1 MADVEVAGFT
11 CPQCS
16 KKVVVLAFNNRAVFM
31 PKGVGIRCKCG
42 YSRTIT
48 LEQVEGFEVWKAP
61 ETETLIQRTDEQYVL
76 HPIWR
81 SLLASPHPTTLVLS
95 ARASLSS
102 GLLFL
107 LLWAVRTLHHLH
119 GHLK

>member
-1 MADVEVAGFT
+1 M
-11 CPQCS
+11 
-16 KKVVVLAFNNRAVFM
+16 
-31 PKGVGIRCKCG
+31 
-42 YSRTIT
+42 
-48 LEQVEGFEVWKAP
+48 EQVEGFQVWKEP
-61 ETETLIQRTDEQYVL
+61 ETETLIQSTDEQNVL
-76 HPIWR
+76 QPIWS
-81 SLLASPHPTTLVLS
+81 SLLASPHPTTVVLS